1 MKRTMTISIVT
12 INYNDLIG
20 LKNTVESVL
29 NQQYSDIEYI
39 IIDGGSTD
47 GSKEFIQQLNDAK
60 IAYRVSERDGG
71 LYDAMN
77 KGLKVATG
85 EYVLFM
91 NSGDRFF
98 KPTSL
103 KHLADEAKSS
113 HADVIYGSALY
124 AYPKGY
130 VLRNPQSLKAMS
142 KELPF
147 CHQAVMVKTSLAKSR
162 PFNTNLR
169 LIADYD
175 MFYHLWKSGHVF
187 KEVENIISVYD
198 ASGVSASKAN
208 SHRIFEEQCIV
219 HSIKPSEYAYMI
231 ARGKSSFRN
240 IVRSIIPVGIRNRM
254 LGRKKDSLN
263 LLPLEYFNT
272 HFN

>member
-1 MKRTMTISIVT
+1 MTISIVT
-12 INYNDLIG
+12 INYNNLSG
-20 LKNTVESVL
+20 LRETVESVL
-29 NQQYSDIEYI
+29 GQDYDGLEYI
-39 IIDGGSTD
+39 IIDGGSSD
-47 GSKEFIQQLNDAK
+47 GSREYVEKLSAPRIRH
-60 IAYRVSERDGG
+60 RVSERDRG

-77 KGLKVATG
+77 KGLMAATG
-85 EYVLFM
+85 DYVLFM

-219 HSIKPSEYAYMI
+219 HSIEPSEYAYMI
-231 ARGKSSFRN
+231 ARGKASFRN
-240 IVRSIIPVGIRNRM
+240 IVRSIIPIGIRNRM